1 MPQIRT
7 RFPLFPSRL
16 AACASLALLAACGS
30 APPANISLPAAGSPQ
45 ATASASIGDV
55 KTQRIEWKGVKPGCT
70 GECPT
75 IEIDSVAFPDI
86 PKLSQAVDHILAS
99 LTGVDSNL
107 RGQYDTLSEYTQYFW
122 RNAQGRDATLFKAS
136 VKDVAQGVVSVE
148 LHTSQ
153 YFTGAAHGIPATL
166 YLNWQLAGGRLLR
179 LDDLLIPGRRPG
191 YVQALQQAH
200 QKWLAGNETPSA
212 IRQPT
217 TGCGLSRKPTT
228 SPSPAKAWSPNTTPI
243 PLPPTPMA
251 SRNCCCPGACCKAWS
266 SRSCWAASPEPALK
280 RAAGSPGRSTPI
292 APPAPAS

>member
-7 RFPLFPSRL
+7 LFALFPFRL
-16 AACASLALLAACGS
+16 AAGASLALLAACGS

-148 LHTSQ
+148 LHTNQ

-166 YLNWQLAGGRLLR
+166 YLNWQLAGGHLLR
-179 LDDLLIPGRRPG
+179 LDDMLIPGRRPG

-200 QKWLAGNETPSA
+200 QKWLAGNEDAKRDPVAYNRMWPFQETDNVA
-212 IRQPT
+212 VTRE
-217 TGCGLSRKPTT
+217 GLV
-228 SPSPAKAWSPNTTPI
+228 AKYDAYS
-243 PLPPTPMA
+243 
-251 SRNCCCPGACCKAWS
+251 
-266 SRSCWAASPEPALK
+266 
-280 RAAGSPGRSTPI
+280 I
-292 APPAPAS
+292 APYSHGEPELLLPWSVLQGVVKPELLGAQP

>member
-148 LHTSQ
+148 LHTNQ

-166 YLNWQLAGGRLLR
+166 YLNWQLAGGHLLR

-200 QKWLAGNETPSA
+200 QKWLAGNEDARRDPAAYNRMWPFQETDNVA
-212 IRQPT
+212 VTRD
-217 TGCGLSRKPTT
+217 GLVVKYDAYS
-228 SPSPAKAWSPNTTPI
+228 
-243 PLPPTPMA
+243 
-251 SRNCCCPGACCKAWS
+251 
-266 SRSCWAASPEPALK
+266 
-280 RAAGSPGRSTPI
+280 I
-292 APPAPAS
+292 APYSHGEPELLLPWSVLRGVVKPELLGGQP